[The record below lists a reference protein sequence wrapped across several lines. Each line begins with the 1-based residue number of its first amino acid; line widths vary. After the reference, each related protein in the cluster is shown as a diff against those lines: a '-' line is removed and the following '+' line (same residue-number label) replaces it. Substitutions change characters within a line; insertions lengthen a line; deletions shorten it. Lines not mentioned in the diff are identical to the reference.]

1 MNLFFRYEGAG
12 FSFLC
17 DSFKENLGIGNG
29 ASQFEWSAKY
39 FEGLFVGLFWIF
51 EPKAWTIQNLGAMLS
66 DIFQWPKE
74 LSLVSQISLLLSIY
88 TLLMEYIPI
97 YWSKLMLHIYPNGW
111 LFAHKND
118 PRRPSTKAENDEDKK
133 ANSNEKPGS
142 PF

>member
-118 PRRPSTKAENDEDKK
+118 PRTTKAENDEDKK
-133 ANSNEKPGS
+133 ANSNKKPGS